1 MNPFLVAFLALGAVL
16 VVLLVMGGLE
26 KIGIIGELGR
36 WHPVALA
43 AMTGAMTGFLCSIF
57 VVAPIFL
64 SLLLGGF
71 ALLALHYRGEGRWPE
86 LGLLLIACGA
96 VLAILWGSVV
106 VLTAAGTRADV
117 DTGLTVPVFFGA
129 GVLILSL
136 GAATLVLRPGRP
148 TPE

>member
-1 MNPFLVAFLALGAVL
+1 MNPFLVAFLALAAAF
-16 VVLLVMGGLE
+16 VLLLGIGALE
-26 KIGIIGELGR
+26 KIGTVGGLPR

-43 AMTGAMTGFLCSIF
+43 AVAGAMVGFLCSIF

-86 LGLLLIACGA
+86 LGALLLACGA

-106 VLTAAGTRADV
+106 VLTAAGMRTDV

>member
-1 MNPFLVAFLALGAVL
+1 MNPFLVLFLVLGAAL
-16 VVLLVMGGLE
+16 VVLLLIGLLGRTGTIAE
-26 KIGIIGELGR
+26 PGR
-36 WHPVALA
+36 WHPVAMA
-43 AMTGAMTGFLCSIF
+43 GVAGALIGFLCSVF

-71 ALLALHYRGEGRWPE
+71 ALLALHYRGDGRWPE
-86 LGLLLIACGA
+86 LGSMLIACGA

-106 VLTAAGTRADV
+106 VLTAAGMRTDV

>member
-1 MNPFLVAFLALGAVL
+1 MNPFLVAFLALCAVL
-16 VVLLVMGGLE
+16 AVLLVIGGLE
-26 KIGIIGELGR
+26 KVGIIGELPR

-43 AMTGAMTGFLCSIF
+43 AACGALIGFLCSIF

-71 ALLALHYRGEGRWPE
+71 ALLALHYRGDGRWPE
-86 LGLLLIACGA
+86 LGSMLVACGA
-96 VLAILWGSVV
+96 VLAILWGSIV
-106 VLTAAGTRADV
+106 VLTVAGMRTDV
-117 DTGLTVPVFFGA
+117 DTGLTVPVFFGV

>member
-1 MNPFLVAFLALGAVL
+1 MNPFLVAFLALAAAL

-43 AMTGAMTGFLCSIF
+43 AVTGAMTGFLCSIF

-86 LGLLLIACGA
+86 LGLLLIACGS

-106 VLTAAGTRADV
+106 VLTAAGMRADV